1 MLAYAGYYKRTPD
14 KYLDFEG
21 VHPWSNTQD
30 RQNKDTLNYQG
41 QTLPRD
47 VADEDFGKQLDSN
60 TDEGHLPGKLCVRVC
75 VCVCVCVWIYIM
87 TSNIYMYIYNF
98 IYIDR
103 CIFLRKGSI
112 PQYTN
117 ILVY

>member
-47 VADEDFGKQLDSN
+47 VADVPDEDFGKQMDSN
-60 TDEGHLPGKLCVRVC
+60 TDGGHLPGKLCVYVC
-75 VCVCVCVWIYIM
+75 VCLCVRVRVRMRVRVCGWIYII
-87 TSNIYMYIYNF
+87 TSNIYIYIYM
-98 IYIDR
+98 
-103 CIFLRKGSI
+103 
-112 PQYTN
+112 
-117 ILVY
+117 